1 MHVSRSIAA
10 AVTVASVVLVPVAA
24 KAQYAQVQVQVQQ
37 PYQPQQPVYVQQAPP
52 PPPDA
57 NAQNGQYVAP
67 MQQQTQQTYV
77 PQSVAMSGPRVIR
90 DWHEG
95 DPIPPGYHPATRTR
109 SGLLAGGIS
118 MFSVPYLISV
128 LVAAG
133 NADTGNANALYIPVI
148 GPFIQMGNVKTGSKT
163 CDSFGYCYY
172 SGTDPAGVAV
182 ADVFL
187 VLDGV
192 LQGLGVAMAVYAL
205 AVPKTVLVR
214 NDLGA
219 LKNVTVTPMVGR
231 TMTGLGVTGQF

>member
-1 MHVSRSIAA
+1 MYVSRSIAA
-10 AVTVASVVLVPVAA
+10 VVTVASVVLVPVAA

-95 DPIPPGYHPATRTR
+95 EPIPPGYHPATRART
-109 SGLLAGGIS
+109 GLIAGGLT
-118 MFSVPYLISV
+118 MFGVPYLISV
-128 LVAAG
+128 FVAAG
-133 NADTGNANALYIPVI
+133 NADSGNANAMYIPVL
-148 GPFIQMGNVKTGSKT
+148 GPFIQMGSIKSQQNCDQFGFCTGLDAS
-163 CDSFGYCYY
+163 
-172 SGTDPAGVAV
+172 GVAV
-182 ADVFL
+182 ADIFL

-192 LQGLGVAMAVYAL
+192 LQGAGVAMAVFGI
-205 AVPKTVLVR
+205 AVPRTVLVR
-214 NDLGA
+214 NDLGCS
-219 LKNVTVTPMVGR
+219 R
-231 TMTGLGVTGQF
+231 T